1 MRFLLD
7 THTLIW
13 ATSNPHKLSRR
24 VREIVSDE
32 SVTILVS
39 AVSAWEIATKVRVA
53 RLPEAVKLEEDFL
66 GHVSRA
72 GYEILPISAAVAL
85 RAGRLSGDHGDPFDR
100 MLAAQALAEDMP
112 ILSLD
117 AGLDIF
123 GVRRIWQ

>member
-1 MRFLLD
+1 MRYLLD

-13 ATSNPHKLSRR
+13 AGESPEKLTPR
-24 VREIVSDE
+24 VRAILADE
-32 SVTILVS
+32 TITAVVS
-39 AVSAWEIATKVRVA
+39 AVSAWEIATKVRLA
-53 RLPEAVKLEEDFL
+53 RLPEAVRLEEDFL

-72 GYEILPISAAVAL
+72 GYELLSITPAVAL

-117 AGLDIF
+117 AGLDLF